1 MSVAAPSPR
10 SEPLLWLQLL
20 ALGLL
25 PLEALLLLLLLGASD
40 PGPLPLLERLL
51 CWAIGVLAPAA
62 LLWRLPVDPWSLLVA
77 QVPQRGRR
85 EIQQRLSALQPP
97 AVLRLG
103 SLVGLAI
110 LSLVLLWWC
119 DDHAAFASAF
129 SPVADS
135 PRLVGLLLAAALLA
149 LLQWQGQQVV
159 QALWLLSRSPQE
171 VAAVAPLSA
180 AASERERLSPG
191 LPLLLLPPL
200 RESRD
205 SASVASPAPSSA
217 SSTAAVRSPQPRAA
231 SAPDRLEAAAESP
244 IVSTVP
250 DADPPLR
257 KPEPLPEAA
266 AQAEDDAGEAED
278 EAQLAAADHPSAA
291 SLETTPSAPAP
302 EDLPEGFPNP
312 SATAAAVAVEP
323 EQPTE
328 EQQSPS
334 LDQQIS

>member
-1 MSVAAPSPR
+1 MAVSVAAPSPR

-40 PGPLPLLERLL
+40 PGSLPLLERLL

-119 DDHAAFASAF
+119 DNHAAFASAF

-135 PRLVGLLLAAALLA
+135 PRLVGLLLAAAVLA

-171 VAAVAPLSA
+171 VAAATPLSA
-180 AASERERLSPG
+180 AALERERLSPG
-191 LPLLLLPPL
+191 LPVLLLPPL
-200 RESRD
+200 RESL
-205 SASVASPAPSSA
+205 ASVSIPSP
-217 SSTAAVRSPQPRAA
+217 
-231 SAPDRLEAAAESP
+231 
-244 IVSTVP
+244 
-250 DADPPLR
+250 PPV
-257 KPEPLPEAA
+257 
-266 AQAEDDAGEAED
+266 
-278 EAQLAAADHPSAA
+278 SAA
-291 SLETTPSAPAP
+291 SSAAIDPAAPPTAPSAPAP
-302 EDLPEGFPNP
+302 EDPPEGFASP
-312 SATAAAVAVEP
+312 STAAAAIAIEP
-323 EQPTE
+323 EESTE
-328 EQQSPS
+328 EQQSPP
-334 LDQQIS
+334 LDQEIR

>member
-1 MSVAAPSPR
+1 MAVSVAAPSPR

-40 PGPLPLLERLL
+40 PGSLPLLERLL

-119 DDHAAFASAF
+119 DNHAAFASAF
-129 SPVADS
+129 SPVANS
-135 PRLVGLLLAAALLA
+135 PRLVGLLLAAAVLA

-159 QALWLLSRSPQE
+159 QALWLLSRSPLE
-171 VAAVAPLSA
+171 VAAATPLSA
-180 AASERERLSPG
+180 AALERERLSPG

-200 RESRD
+200 RESA
-205 SASVASPAPSSA
+205 ASVSIP
-217 SSTAAVRSPQPRAA
+217 STAPF
-231 SAPDRLEAAAESP
+231 SAP
-244 IVSTVP
+244 
-250 DADPPLR
+250 
-257 KPEPLPEAA
+257 
-266 AQAEDDAGEAED
+266 
-278 EAQLAAADHPSAA
+278 PSAA
-291 SLETTPSAPAP
+291 MDPAAPETAPSAPAP
-302 EDLPEGFPNP
+302 EDPPEGFASP
-312 SATAAAVAVEP
+312 SAAATAIAIEP
-323 EQPTE
+323 EESTE
-328 EQQSPS
+328 EQQSPT
-334 LDQQIS
+334 LDQEIR

>member
-1 MSVAAPSPR
+1 MAVSVAAPSPR

-40 PGPLPLLERLL
+40 PGSLPLLERLL

-119 DDHAAFASAF
+119 DNHAAFASAF

-135 PRLVGLLLAAALLA
+135 PRLVGLLLAAAVLA

-171 VAAVAPLSA
+171 VAAATPLSA
-180 AASERERLSPG
+180 AALERERLSPG
-191 LPLLLLPPL
+191 LPVLLLPPL
-200 RESRD
+200 RESL
-205 SASVASPAPSSA
+205 ASVSIP
-217 SSTAAVRSPQPRAA
+217 STAPF
-231 SAPDRLEAAAESP
+231 
-244 IVSTVP
+244 STP
-250 DADPPLR
+250 
-257 KPEPLPEAA
+257 
-266 AQAEDDAGEAED
+266 
-278 EAQLAAADHPSAA
+278 PSAA
-291 SLETTPSAPAP
+291 MDPAAPPTAPSAPAP
-302 EDLPEGFPNP
+302 EDPPEGFASP
-312 SATAAAVAVEP
+312 SAAAAAIAIEP
-323 EQPTE
+323 EESTE
-328 EQQSPS
+328 EQQSPP
-334 LDQQIS
+334 LDQEIR

>member
-1 MSVAAPSPR
+1 MAVSVAAPSPR

-40 PGPLPLLERLL
+40 PGSLPLLERLL

-119 DDHAAFASAF
+119 DNHAAFASAF

-135 PRLVGLLLAAALLA
+135 PRLVGLLLAAAVLA

-171 VAAVAPLSA
+171 VAAATPLSA
-180 AASERERLSPG
+180 AALERERLSPG

-200 RESRD
+200 RESL
-205 SASVASPAPSSA
+205 ASVSIP
-217 SSTAAVRSPQPRAA
+217 STAPF
-231 SAPDRLEAAAESP
+231 SAP
-244 IVSTVP
+244 
-250 DADPPLR
+250 
-257 KPEPLPEAA
+257 
-266 AQAEDDAGEAED
+266 
-278 EAQLAAADHPSAA
+278 PSAA
-291 SLETTPSAPAP
+291 MDPAAPGTAPSAPAP
-302 EDLPEGFPNP
+302 EDPPEGFASP
-312 SATAAAVAVEP
+312 SAVAAAIAIEP
-323 EQPTE
+323 EESTE
-328 EQQSPS
+328 EQQSPP
-334 LDQQIS
+334 LDQEIR